1 MKSGTTTDQPAV
13 LIVEDHAAMRAG
25 MSVLLQTAFPGCRI
39 LEADNSAR
47 ALAICFE
54 QQPRLILMD
63 VCLPDANGIEFTRR
77 ILKLFR
83 DVDVI
88 IVSNLSTQIYFDQAH
103 AAGAL
108 GYVVKDRLYEEL
120 VPAIAGVLGVAPAGG
135 RR

>member
-1 MKSGTTTDQPAV
+1 MKLGTTPDQPAV

-63 VCLPDANGIEFTRR
+63 VCLPDANGIEFTGR

-83 DVDVI
+83 DTGVI
-88 IVSNLSTQIYFDQAH
+88 IVSNLSAEIYFDQAR

-108 GYVVKDRLYEEL
+108 GYIVKDRLYEEL
-120 VPAIAGVLGVAPAGG
+120 VPAIAGALGVAPAGG

>member
-1 MKSGTTTDQPAV
+1 MILGTTPDQPAV

-25 MSVLLQTAFPGCRI
+25 ISVLLQTAFPGCRI

-63 VCLPDANGIEFTRR
+63 VCLPDANGIEFTGRVLR
-77 ILKLFR
+77 LFR
-83 DVDVI
+83 DVGVI
-88 IVSNLSTQIYFDQAH
+88 IVSNLNAQVYFDQAR

-108 GYVVKDRLYEEL
+108 GYVVKDRLYDEL
-120 VPAIAGVLGVAPAGG
+120 VPAIAGALGIAPAGG
-135 RR
+135 KR

>member
-1 MKSGTTTDQPAV
+1 MKSTNQPEPPAL

-25 MSVLLQTAFPGCRI
+25 LSVLLQTAFPGCRI

-54 QQPRLILMD
+54 HQPRLVLMD
-63 VCLPDANGIEFTRR
+63 VCLPDANSIEFTGRL
-77 ILKLFR
+77 LKLFR
-83 DVDVI
+83 DIGVI
-88 IVSNLSTQIYFDQAH
+88 IVSNLNAQVYFEQAR

-108 GYVVKDRLYEEL
+108 GYIVKDRLSDDL
-120 VPAIAGVLGVAPAGG
+120 IPAVAGVLGIAPAGG

>member
-1 MKSGTTTDQPAV
+1 MKSGATPDQPAV
-13 LIVEDHAAMRAG
+13 LIVEDHAAMRAA

-47 ALAICFE
+47 ALAVCFE

-63 VCLPDANGIEFTRR
+63 VCLPDANGIEFTGR

-83 DVDVI
+83 DVGVI
-88 IVSNLSTQIYFDQAH
+88 IVSNLSAQIYLDQAR

-135 RR
+135 KR